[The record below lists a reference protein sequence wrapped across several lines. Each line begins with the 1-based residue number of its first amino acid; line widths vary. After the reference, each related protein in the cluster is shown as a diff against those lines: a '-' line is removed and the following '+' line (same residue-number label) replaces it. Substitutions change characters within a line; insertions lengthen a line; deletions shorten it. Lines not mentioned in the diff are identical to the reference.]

1 MNINIY
7 DKIRA
12 CYLAYINEKD
22 LNKKLY
28 YLKVLKEYLNEE
40 KELHNGPKI

>member
-12 CYLAYINEKD
+12 CYLAYINEND

-28 YLKVLKEYLNEE
+28 YLKILKDYLNKE
-40 KELHNGPKI
+40 KELHNGKKI